1 MLVATAA
8 VALTLGVTTAA
19 GVYAYYVQKVLNREN
34 TISIGN
40 ATMTLSGN
48 ESSKAFFENKNITP
62 YSGEG
67 VAFTPADYNE
77 AVAACEDGDVV
88 TATVNVSREIDQEVY
103 YGLSLDY
110 SGYASSAEIAD
121 YTYITCYT
129 VTDGV
134 GTPTAWAHTKLSEL
148 EPLEDTMAVG
158 SVSYQLFISVENAA
172 MAGKKLSFDVVL
184 ESGPAPVTA
193 ETDIAHG
200 ETESIA
206 IDGALGTQT
215 IVAKAWFDGEGE
227 WKIKQG
233 DTVLYSGSGAMDGWT
248 SINLDNV
255 TFTEGAASLTLEA
268 QSGNVYLKQLQA
280 VTLQSITVDASGATT
295 LFDANSAFSS
305 DGITVTAH
313 YSDGNIAPV
322 ETGYTVSSPDMAEAG
337 VKTVTVSYANQTASY
352 DIAVVP
358 AVGENKVEF
367 TNTTDDG
374 ATLILYVTGE
384 GQGKY
389 LYSDSEGYQ
398 MFDLGF
404 EYDGETYTSTF
415 STYGVIEKVITDYK
429 AEDYGTLY
437 VDLGDNEETPVS
449 SRRFKYVGNDWLV
462 KVMGWANAPEIKGVA
477 LPEGKTYYEGDEF
490 AAEGIVITY
499 LGTDGQSTQVTVS
512 AENLSSVQFLDS
524 NGDALSGTLNAGTVN
539 ITVVYGGVY
548 HEWSI
553 SVEEVVQTGIAV
565 DTGTAKLK
573 FGKDNAFTSDGIVV
587 SRVFNNG
594 DTEVLGSGYEVS
606 CADFAGGKFS
616 STGEKIVTVSADGFS
631 ATYNIEVFDYLAEL
645 DNGYESSLGNNIVF
659 NYLTAGTV
667 VAGGSLASS
676 SDGNV
681 PEGGIGYMDAA
692 GRYIEYMFNAT
703 EAGTFDLVFEL
714 AGNNYVG
721 PNVNAG
727 LEDVAKYINLTI
739 DGTPVKI
746 TEGID
751 LPAGTDGNIWW
762 NLQKIVIKGIS
773 LGEGNHVIK
782 LANANTGTSGTA
794 HFPNVGD
801 MTVYSDKT
809 ISHYNPYIA
818 AKNDEYVNSGA
829 YQYVMDA
836 LTTGVT
842 REENVKPEAPQ
853 GGENT
858 RLGYFTTQGQWVQ
871 YSFTTSSED
880 TFDICWI
887 VAGIGKDNSGL
898 ATLSEAIRLTID
910 GIPVDL
916 SGAKN
921 FEQPAENVY
930 WSTHKVV
937 ISDVQLA
944 AGEHTIR
951 AEIIKQ
957 DYGVNIENLTL
968 NSSKP
973 VLYAQKLDSFD
984 SAKANDIILN
994 ADDID
999 TAIYLNGPSKTKDD
1013 QGETPDLNAVGG
1025 IGGCDQKGRTVEYRF
1040 NLAEEGFVD
1049 FNWRIAGSN
1058 WNDATQSNDG
1068 LDRLSKYIKFT
1079 IDGREMDLSRVTEL
1093 RAGTSAWWNLVNV
1106 VIQDM
1111 YLTAGDHTVKV
1122 EVIAEKGGVNISS
1135 LTISSDKVLSK
1146 GYAAQV

>member
-34 TISIGN
+34 TIYIGN

-48 ESSKAFFENKNITP
+48 EPSKAFFENKNITP

-67 VAFTPADYNE
+67 VAFTPADYSE

-110 SGYASSAEIAD
+110 SGAEIAD

-158 SVSYQLFISVENAA
+158 SVSYQMFISVENAA
-172 MAGKKLSFDVVL
+172 MAGKTLSFDVVL

-295 LFDANSAFSS
+295 LFEANSAFSS

-313 YSDGNIAPV
+313 YSDGNTAPV

-404 EYDGETYTSTF
+404 EYDGETYKSTF

-462 KVMGWANAPEIKGVA
+462 KVMGWANAPKITGVA
-477 LPEGKTYYEGDEF
+477 LPEDKTYYEGDKF

-524 NGDALSGTLNAGTVN
+524 NGGALSGTLNAGTVN

-548 HEWSI
+548 YEWSI
-553 SVEEVVQTGIAV
+553 SVEKVVQTGIAV
-565 DTGTAKLK
+565 DTSAVKTV
-573 FGKDNAFTSDGIVV
+573 FGLNTAFTYDGLVV
-587 SRVFNNG
+587 SAVYNNG

-606 CADFAGGKFS
+606 CTDFADGKFA

-645 DNGYESSLGNNIVF
+645 DNGYESSLGNYIVF

-714 AGNNYVG
+714 AGNNYAG
-721 PNVNAG
+721 PNVNDG
-727 LEDVAKYINLTI
+727 LEDVAQFINLTI

-794 HFPNVGD
+794 HFPNVGN

-809 ISHYNPYIA
+809 ISHYNPYSA

-842 REENVKPEAPQ
+842 WEENVIPEAPQ

-887 VAGIGKDNSGL
+887 VAGIGNGNSGL
-898 ATLSEAIRLTID
+898 ATLSGVIRLTID

-916 SGAKN
+916 SGATN

-999 TAIYLNGPSKTKDD
+999 TAIYLNGPSKTSDD

-1058 WNDATQSNDG
+1058 WNDETQSNDG

-1093 RAGTSAWWNLVNV
+1093 RAGTSPWWNLVNV

>member
-34 TISIGN
+34 TIYIGN

-48 ESSKAFFENKNITP
+48 EPSKAFFENKNITP

-67 VAFTPADYNE
+67 VAFTPADYSE

-110 SGYASSAEIAD
+110 SGAEIAD

-295 LFDANSAFSS
+295 LFEANSAFSS

-313 YSDGNIAPV
+313 YSDGNTAPV

-358 AVGENKVEF
+358 AVGENKVDF

-404 EYDGETYTSTF
+404 GYDGETYTSTF

-462 KVMGWANAPEIKGVA
+462 KVMGWANAPKITGVA

-548 HEWSI
+548 YEWSI

-565 DTGTAKLK
+565 DTSAVKTV
-573 FGKDNAFTSDGIVV
+573 FGLNTAFTYDGLVV
-587 SRVFNNG
+587 SAVYNNG

-606 CADFAGGKFS
+606 CTDFADGKFA

-645 DNGYESSLGNNIVF
+645 DNGYESSLGNYIVF

-721 PNVNAG
+721 QNVNAG
-727 LEDVAKYINLTI
+727 LEDVAQFINLTI

-794 HFPNVGD
+794 HFPNVGN

-809 ISHYNPYIA
+809 ISHYNPYSA

-887 VAGIGKDNSGL
+887 VAGIGYGNSGL
-898 ATLSEAIRLTID
+898 ATLSGVIRLTID

-916 SGAKN
+916 SGATN

-1093 RAGTSAWWNLVNV
+1093 RAGTSPWWNLVNV

-1135 LTISSDKVLSK
+1135 LTLSSDKVLSK